1 MRQFLAQILGLDRE
15 LRLKDAAIRRQRE
28 QIEALKKGK
37 GDAQSRANFQSKRAA
52 DLTELLEAQQEQ
64 AALVLSMLRAAR
76 RYTHLKNSG
85 PAIVH
90 RHLSD
95 AIQLLEGDKQ

>member
-1 MRQFLAQILGLDRE
+1 MRQFLARLLGLDRE
-15 LRLKDAAIRRQRE
+15 LRLKDAAIRRQLD
-28 QIEALKKGK
+28 QIEALKRGK

-64 AALVLSMLRAAR
+64 AAMVLSMLRAAR

-90 RHLSD
+90 SHLSD
-95 AIQLLEGDKQ
+95 AIHLLEGDPQ